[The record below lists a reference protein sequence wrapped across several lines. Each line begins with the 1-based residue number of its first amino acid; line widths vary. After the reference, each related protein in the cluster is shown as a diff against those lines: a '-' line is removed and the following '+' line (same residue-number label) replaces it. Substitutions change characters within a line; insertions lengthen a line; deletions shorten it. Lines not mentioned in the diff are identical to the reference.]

1 MNDMSLFKEIEI
13 QSIPLQIANAIRQK
27 IHEGKLKPGDKIP
40 KQEALA
46 ELFSVSRP
54 SVREALN
61 YLIDAHLIIPSSG
74 REGGYVVS
82 DFHPEKALKN
92 VHDIIVLSL
101 TFQTLTE
108 WNLFEV
114 RRMIEIPC
122 ASLAA
127 ERRTEE
133 DLKELEA
140 CLPDPAILSRPLT
153 EILDADARFHI
164 KMAEC
169 THNPLAKTLL
179 SALILSYYKIPLE
192 LSKHEKQY
200 IIAELPDLFQ
210 AIKEQNPEKAM
221 TCMENHLKYF
231 VNYHSLA

>member
-1 MNDMSLFKEIEI
+1 MNDLTLFQEIEI

-27 IHEGKLKPGDKIP
+27 IYEGKLKPGDKIP

-54 SVREALN
+54 SIREALN
-61 YLIDAHLIIPSSG
+61 FLQEAHLIVPATG
-74 REGGYVVS
+74 RDGGYVVS

-114 RRMIEIPC
+114 RKMIEIPC
-122 ASLAA
+122 AALAA

-133 DLKELEA
+133 NLRELEQ
-140 CLPDPAILSRPLT
+140 CLPDPSILSKPVKD
-153 EILDADARFHI
+153 IVDADVQFHM

-179 SALILSYYKIPLE
+179 SAVILSYYKIPLE

-221 TCMENHLKYF
+221 RCMTDHLEYF
-231 VNYHSLA
+231 VNYHNLK